1 MFKLERILFPVD
13 FSDRAHRAAAHAHA
27 LAKTFGAELILLHV
41 VQPLS
46 YNSHLSE
53 GPGGHWESFGKELAD
68 PAMHVSRLTEHGDD
82 VTLKIMEVSKSHQV
96 DLILMPT
103 HGLGV
108 YRRLILGSNTAKV
121 LHDAECPV
129 WTGVHHEHTH
139 HTQHLNIKHVVC
151 AVNLEAPSKRV
162 LAWAAGFA
170 ARNGARLTLLHVSA
184 NASQARQGLEE
195 LARSAGVT
203 ADLRV
208 EPGDP
213 AKVVSHIAGE
223 LAADTLVIG
232 RPIGSPGWGR
242 LELTTYSIIRQ
253 SPCPVISV

>member
-13 FSDRAHRAAAHAHA
+13 FSDRASRAAADAHS
-27 LAKTFGAELILLHV
+27 LARVFGAEVILLHV

-46 YNSHLSE
+46 YNSYLGEAAGS
-53 GPGGHWESFGKELAD
+53 HWQSFAKELSD
-68 PAMHVSRLTEHGDD
+68 PGLHVSRLTEHGDI
-82 VTLKIMEVSKSHQV
+82 TEKIIELAKTRHA

-121 LHDAECPV
+121 LHDADCPV
-129 WTGVHHEHTH
+129 WTGVHHETEPHREMDKV
-139 HTQHLNIKHVVC
+139 KHVVC
-151 AVNLEAPSKRV
+151 AVNLDASSQRI

-170 ARNGARLTLLHVSA
+170 ARYHATLTLLHLAADPIGALPALQDLLDAAAISA
-184 NASQARQGLEE
+184 Q
-195 LARSAGVT
+195 
-203 ADLRV
+203 LRV

-213 AKVVSHIAGE
+213 AKAVPH
-223 LAADTLVIG
+223 LAAELGASILVVG
-232 RPIGSPGWGR
+232 RPLGSPGWGR

-253 SPCPVISV
+253 SPCPVVSV